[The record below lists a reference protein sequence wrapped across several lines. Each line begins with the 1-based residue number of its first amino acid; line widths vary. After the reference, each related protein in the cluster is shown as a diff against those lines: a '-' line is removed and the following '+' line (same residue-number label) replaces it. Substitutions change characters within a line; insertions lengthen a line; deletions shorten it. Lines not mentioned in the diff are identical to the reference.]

1 MKSVTALQYYAEP
14 GPMTTGGSYANY
26 LESASSGIGELAA
39 IVQQLFVYDV
49 VAKDFYGFDLP
60 KQRGDEIHLRSVESL
75 LERLIQLDDAPLA
88 QPRSLDKRAIGRCH
102 HFALMTVAVLR
113 AHGISARAR
122 CGFGAYFNPPQF
134 EDHWV
139 CEYWDAAERR
149 WVLADT
155 QLDAVWIGKL
165 QIQHDVLDVPRDR
178 FLTAANAWKQCRD
191 GKLDPARFGI
201 SFVQLHGLWFVA
213 GSLIRDLASLN
224 KVEMLPWDSWGE
236 QPGPNTTLD
245 GSQLR
250 FFDQIADMTSDVD
263 RSFDAL
269 REKYANDDRLRV
281 PQKVFNGL
289 KQRMEPVDLS
299 LRRSS

>member
-1 MKSVTALQYYAEP
+1 MLQKLSHVERTVPKPVHEANLSFDPFIVIHGGAGQAGVKKLMLPAPDTNRDGEP
-14 GPMTTGGSYANY
+14 R
-26 LESASSGIGELAA
+26 
-39 IVQQLFVYDV
+39 F
-49 VAKDFYGFDLP
+49 
-60 KQRGDEIHLRSVESL
+60 
-75 LERLIQLDDAPLA
+75 
-88 QPRSLDKRAIGRCH
+88 PRSLDKRAIGRCH